1 MSLYHRLI
9 KLKKELGKKAL
20 RVPKTKEEIA
30 VRNKYGRVTAILMR
44 RYDYNIDSTM
54 EEYRRQDQIEEI
66 TATKRF

>member
-30 VRNKYGRVTAILMR
+30 VRNKYGHVTAILMR